1 MNIKLKENK
10 MITKEMKEKLLKEAV
25 EASRFAHCPYSN
37 FRVGAAVLTES
48 GKIYKG
54 GNIENVSYGAT
65 VCAERVAIWKAVS
78 EGEKVFQAIAV
89 IGPGSKEAYPCAQCR
104 QVMVEFGLDWL
115 VISGDSKGNYM
126 GEKTVREIVPFPFT
140 PDALLGKK

>member
-1 MNIKLKENK
+1 
-10 MITKEMKEKLLKEAV
+10 MITKEMKDKLLKAAV
-25 EASRFAHCPYSN
+25 EASKYSHCPYSN

-48 GKIYKG
+48 GKIYQG

-89 IGPGSKEAYPCAQCR
+89 IGPGSKEGYSCALCR

-115 VISGDSKGNYM
+115 VISGDSRGNYL
-126 GEKTVREIVPFPFT
+126 GEKVLRDLVPFPFT

>member
-1 MNIKLKENK
+1 
-10 MITKEMKEKLLKEAV
+10 MITQEMKEKLLKEAID
-25 EASRFAHCPYSN
+25 ASKFAHCPYSN

>member
-1 MNIKLKENK
+1 
-10 MITKEMKEKLLKEAV
+10 MITQEMKEKLLKEAV
-25 EASRFAHCPYSN
+25 DASKYAHCPYSN
-37 FRVGAAVLTES
+37 FRVGAAVLTAS

-78 EGEKVFQAIAV
+78 EGENVFQAIAV

-115 VISGDSKGNYM
+115 VISGDSKGNYL
-126 GEKTVREIVPFPFT
+126 GEKSVREIVPFPFT

>member
-1 MNIKLKENK
+1 
-10 MITKEMKEKLLKEAV
+10 MITKEIKEKLLKEAV
-25 EASRFAHCPYSN
+25 DASKFAHCPYSN
-37 FRVGAAVLTES
+37 FRVGAAVLTKS

-78 EGEKVFQAIAV
+78 EGEMEFEAMAV

-126 GEKTVREIVPFPFT
+126 GEKLVREIVPFPFT

>member
-1 MNIKLKENK
+1 
-10 MITKEMKEKLLKEAV
+10 MITQEMKEKLLKEAV
-25 EASRFAHCPYSN
+25 DASKFAHCPYSN
-37 FRVGAAVLTES
+37 FRVGAAVLTTS

-54 GNIENVSYGAT
+54 GNIGNVSYGAT

-78 EGEKVFQAIAV
+78 EGEKDFQAIAV

-115 VISGDSKGNYM
+115 VISGDSKGNYL
-126 GEKTVREIVPFPFT
+126 GEMVVRDLVPFPFT

>member
-1 MNIKLKENK
+1 
-10 MITKEMKEKLLKEAV
+10 MISKEMKEKLLNAAV
-25 EASRFAHCPYSN
+25 EASKNSHCPYSN

-48 GKIYKG
+48 GKIYQG

-89 IGPGSKEAYPCAQCR
+89 IGPGTNEAYPCALCR

-115 VISGDSKGNYM
+115 VISGDSKGNYL
-126 GEKTVREIVPFPFT
+126 GEMVLRDLVPFPFT

>member
-1 MNIKLKENK
+1 
-10 MITKEMKEKLLKEAV
+10 MKEKLLKEAV
-25 EASRFAHCPYSN
+25 EASKYAHCPYSN
-37 FRVGAAVLTES
+37 FRVGAAVLTAS

-78 EGEKVFQAIAV
+78 EGEKDFQAIAV
-89 IGPGSKEAYPCAQCR
+89 IGPGSKEAYPCALCR

-115 VISGDSKGNYM
+115 VISGDSRGNYL
-126 GEKTVREIVPFPFT
+126 GERIVRDLVPFPFT
-140 PDALLGKK
+140 PDALLGKQ